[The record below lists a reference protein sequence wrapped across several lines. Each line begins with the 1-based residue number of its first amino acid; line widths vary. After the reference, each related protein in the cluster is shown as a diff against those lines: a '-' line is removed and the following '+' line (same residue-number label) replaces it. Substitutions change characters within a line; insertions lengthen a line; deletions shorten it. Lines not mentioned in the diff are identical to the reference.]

1 MIQIEQI
8 RNYFPVQIR
17 ENSSFDKPI
26 LKEYLQLMILDY
38 LSSTP
43 TIQKMAFIGGTNLR
57 LVKGIDRFSEDLDF
71 DCKDLSEDEFN
82 EMTNGVIQFLKRS
95 GLKVEAKDKENPKLT
110 AFRRNIHFPEL
121 LFDLELS
128 GHKEERFLIK
138 VESQD
143 QGIVYSPIFK
153 NIKGCGFFFP
163 FPVPSDGV
171 LCSMKI
177 AAMLNRAKGR
187 DFYDLMFL
195 LAQSKPDYKFLSQRC
210 GVDNLKEFKQ
220 VTAELLKTVDLKKKQ
235 KDFEH
240 LLFNKVNSEKIL
252 RFGEFVD
259 SLADRPEPT
268 LFSLYSIS

>member
-17 ENSSFDKPI
+17 GNSSFDKYM

-43 TIQKMAFIGGTNLR
+43 TIQKMVFIGGTNLR

-71 DCKDLSEDEFN
+71 DCKELSKEEFV
-82 EMTNGVIQFLKRS
+82 EMTNGVIRFLERS
-95 GLKVEAKDKENPKLT
+95 GLRVEAKDKENPKLT
-110 AFRRNIHFPEL
+110 AFRRNIYFPEL
-121 LFDLELS
+121 LFDLGLN

-138 VESQD
+138 VGSQD
-143 QGIVYSPIFK
+143 QQVNYSPVVT
-153 NIKGCGFFFP
+153 NIKECGFFFP

-177 AAMLNRAKGR
+177 AAMLARAKGR

-195 LAQSKPDYKFLSQRC
+195 LSQAKPDYNFLSQRY
-210 GVDNLKEFKQ
+210 GIHNLQEFKQ
-220 VTAELLKTVDLKKKQ
+220 ATVELLKTVDLKKKQ
-235 KDFEH
+235 KDIEH
-240 LLFNKVNSEKIL
+240 LLFNKENSEKIL

-259 SLADRPEPT
+259 SLTE
-268 LFSLYSIS
+268 

>member
-8 RNYFPVQIR
+8 KNYFPAQIR
-17 ENSSFDKPI
+17 ENSIFDKHI

-43 TIQKMAFIGGTNLR
+43 YIRKMTFIGGTNLR

-71 DCKDLSEDEFN
+71 DCKDLSKEEFL
-82 EMTNGVIQFLKRS
+82 EMTNGVIQFLERS
-95 GLKVEAKDKENPKLT
+95 GLRVEARDKDNPKLM

-121 LFDLELS
+121 LFDLGLS

-138 VESQD
+138 IESQD
-143 QGIVYSPIFK
+143 QRVIYEPVIT

-177 AAMLNRAKGR
+177 AAMLARSKGR

-195 LAQSKPDYKFLSQRC
+195 LAQASPDYGFLSKRC
-210 GVDNLKEFKQ
+210 GVNNLQEFKE
-220 VTAELLKTVDLKKKQ
+220 VTYELIKTVDLKKKQ

-252 RFGEFVD
+252 QFEDFIN
-259 SLADRPEPT
+259 SLTE
-268 LFSLYSIS
+268 

>member
-1 MIQIEQI
+1 MIRIEQI
-8 RNYFPVQIR
+8 KNYFPVQIR
-17 ENSSFDKPI
+17 GNSSFDKYI

-43 TIQKMAFIGGTNLR
+43 FVRRMAFIGETNLR

-71 DCKDLSEDEFN
+71 DCKNLSIDEFF
-82 EMTNGVIQFLKRS
+82 EMTNEVIQFLERS
-95 GLKVEAKDKENPKLT
+95 GFRVEAKDKENSKLT

-121 LFDLELS
+121 LFDLGLS

-138 VESQD
+138 IESQD
-143 QGIVYSPIFK
+143 QGIVYPSVIM

-163 FPVPSDGV
+163 FPVPSDGI

-187 DFYDLMFL
+187 DFYDVMFL
-195 LAQSKPDYKFLSQRC
+195 LSQSKPDYDFLSKRC
-210 GVDNLKEFKQ
+210 GVHNLQEFKKA
-220 VTAELLKTVDLKKKQ
+220 TTELLKTVDLKKKQ

-240 LLFNKVNSEKIL
+240 LLFNKTNSAKIL

-259 SLADRPEPT
+259 SLTE
-268 LFSLYSIS
+268 

>member
-8 RNYFPVQIR
+8 KNYFPASIR
-17 ENSSFDKPI
+17 DNSIFDKHL
-26 LKEYLQLMILDY
+26 LKEYLLLMILDY
-38 LSSTP
+38 LSAT
-43 TIQKMAFIGGTNLR
+43 TYIRKMTFIGGTNLR
-57 LVKGIDRFSEDLDF
+57 LAKGIDRFSEVLDF
-71 DCKDLSEDEFN
+71 DCKDLSKEDFI
-82 EMTNGVIQFLKRS
+82 EMTNGVIQFLERS
-95 GLKVEAKDKENPKLT
+95 CLRVEAKDKENPKLK

-121 LFDLELS
+121 LFDLGLS

-143 QGIVYSPIFK
+143 QGIAYPSVIT

-177 AAMLNRAKGR
+177 AAMLARAKGR

-195 LAQSKPDYKFLSQRC
+195 LAQSKPDYDFLSMRC
-210 GVDNLKEFKQ
+210 GVHNLEQFKRA
-220 VTAELLKTVDLKKKQ
+220 TSELLKTVDLKKKQ

-240 LLFNKVNSEKIL
+240 LLFNKANSEKIL

-259 SLADRPEPT
+259 SLTE
-268 LFSLYSIS
+268 

>member
-1 MIQIEQI
+1 MIQIQQI
-8 RNYFPVQIR
+8 KNYFPTQIR
-17 ENSSFDKPI
+17 ENSIFDKHI

-43 TIQKMAFIGGTNLR
+43 YIRKMTFIGGTNLR

-71 DCKDLSEDEFN
+71 DCKDLSKEEFL
-82 EMTNGVIQFLKRS
+82 EMTNGVIQFLERS
-95 GLKVEAKDKENPKLT
+95 GLRVEARDKDNPKLT

-121 LFDLELS
+121 LFDLGLS

-138 VESQD
+138 IESQD
-143 QGIVYSPIFK
+143 QGLIYEPIIS

-177 AAMLNRAKGR
+177 AAMLARSKGR

-195 LAQSKPDYKFLSQRC
+195 LAQARPDYDFLSKRC
-210 GVDNLKEFKQ
+210 RVNNLQEFKK
-220 VTAELLKTVDLKKKQ
+220 VTYELLETIDLKKKQ

-240 LLFNKVNSEKIL
+240 LLFNKANSEKIL
-252 RFGEFVD
+252 QFEDFIN
-259 SLADRPEPT
+259 SLT
-268 LFSLYSIS
+268 

>member
-1 MIQIEQI
+1 MINIQQI
-8 RNYFPVQIR
+8 RNYFPIQIR
-17 ENSSFDKPI
+17 DNSNFDKHI
-26 LKEYLQLMILDY
+26 LKEYLQLMILDF

-43 TIQKMAFIGGTNLR
+43 YIRKVAFIGGTNLR

-71 DCKDLSEDEFN
+71 DCKDLMEDEFI
-82 EMTNGVIQFLKRS
+82 EMTNEVIQFLERS
-95 GLKVEAKDKENPKLT
+95 GLIVEARDKVNPNLK

-121 LFDLELS
+121 LFDLGLS

-143 QGIVYSPIFK
+143 QGIYYKPIIT

-177 AAMLNRAKGR
+177 AATLARSKGR

-195 LAQSKPDYKFLSQRC
+195 LALTKPDYDFLSKRC
-210 GVDNLKEFKQ
+210 GVNNLDDFKQ
-220 VTAELLKTVDLKKKQ
+220 ATAELLKTVDLKKKQ

-240 LLFNKVNSEKIL
+240 LLFNKQNSEKIL
-252 RFGEFVD
+252 RFEDFI
-259 SLADRPEPT
+259 SLLID
-268 LFSLYSIS
+268 

>member
-8 RNYFPVQIR
+8 KNYFPAQIR
-17 ENSSFDKPI
+17 ENSIFDKHI

-43 TIQKMAFIGGTNLR
+43 YIRKMTFIGGTNLR

-71 DCKDLSEDEFN
+71 DCKDLSKEEFL
-82 EMTNGVIQFLKRS
+82 EMTNGVIQFLERS
-95 GLKVEAKDKENPKLT
+95 GLRVEARDKDNSKLT
-110 AFRRNIHFPEL
+110 AFRRNIHFPVL
-121 LFDLELS
+121 LFDLGLS

-138 VESQD
+138 IESQD
-143 QGIVYSPIFK
+143 QRVIYEPVIT

-177 AAMLNRAKGR
+177 AAMLARSKGR

-195 LAQSKPDYKFLSQRC
+195 LAQSQPDYDFLSKRC
-210 GVDNLKEFKQ
+210 GVNNLQEFKE
-220 VTAELLKTVDLKKKQ
+220 VTNELLKTVDLKKKQ

-240 LLFNKVNSEKIL
+240 LLFNKVKSEKIL
-252 RFGEFVD
+252 QFEDFIN
-259 SLADRPEPT
+259 SLKE
-268 LFSLYSIS
+268 

>member
-8 RNYFPVQIR
+8 KNYFPAQIR
-17 ENSSFDKPI
+17 ENSIFDKHI

-43 TIQKMAFIGGTNLR
+43 YIRKMTFIGGTNLR

-71 DCKDLSEDEFN
+71 DCKDLSKEEFI
-82 EMTNGVIQFLKRS
+82 EMTNGVILFLERS
-95 GLKVEAKDKENPKLT
+95 GLRVEARDKDNPKLT

-121 LFDLELS
+121 LFDLVLS
-128 GHKEERFLIK
+128 GHKEERILIK
-138 VESQD
+138 IESQD
-143 QGIVYSPIFK
+143 QRVIYEPVIT

-177 AAMLNRAKGR
+177 AAMLARSKGR

-195 LAQSKPDYKFLSQRC
+195 LAQASPDYGFLSKRC
-210 GVDNLKEFKQ
+210 GVNNLQEFKE
-220 VTAELLKTVDLKKKQ
+220 VTYELIKTVDLKKKQ

-252 RFGEFVD
+252 QFEDFIN
-259 SLADRPEPT
+259 SLKE
-268 LFSLYSIS
+268 

>member
-8 RNYFPVQIR
+8 KNYFPAQIR
-17 ENSSFDKPI
+17 ENSIFDKHI

-43 TIQKMAFIGGTNLR
+43 YIRKMTFIGGTNLR

-71 DCKDLSEDEFN
+71 DCKDLSKDEFL
-82 EMTNGVIQFLKRS
+82 EMTNGVILFLERS
-95 GLKVEAKDKENPKLT
+95 GLRVEARDKDNPKLM

-121 LFDLELS
+121 LFDLGLS

-138 VESQD
+138 IESQD
-143 QGIVYSPIFK
+143 QRVIYEPVIT

-177 AAMLNRAKGR
+177 AAMLARSKGR

-195 LAQSKPDYKFLSQRC
+195 LAQASPDYDFLSKRC
-210 GVDNLKEFKQ
+210 GVNNLQEFKE
-220 VTAELLKTVDLKKKQ
+220 VTYELIKTVDLKKKQ

-252 RFGEFVD
+252 QFEDFIN
-259 SLADRPEPT
+259 SLKE
-268 LFSLYSIS
+268 

>member
-8 RNYFPVQIR
+8 RNYFPTQIR
-17 ENSSFDKPI
+17 GNSGFDKHI

-43 TIQKMAFIGGTNLR
+43 NIQKMAFIGGTNLR

-71 DCKDLSEDEFN
+71 DCKDLSKEEFTK
-82 EMTNGVIQFLKRS
+82 MTNGIVRFLVRS
-95 GLKVEAKDKENPKLT
+95 GFRIETRDKENPKLT
-110 AFRRNIHFPEL
+110 AFRRNLYFPEL
-121 LFDLELS
+121 LFDLALS

-138 VESQD
+138 IESQD
-143 QGIVYSPIFK
+143 QEIRYETIMT

-177 AAMLNRAKGR
+177 VAMLARSKGR

-195 LAQSKPDYKFLSQRC
+195 LSQAKPDYDFLSKRC
-210 GVDNLKEFKQ
+210 GINNLDEFKEI
-220 VTAELLKTVDLKKKQ
+220 TLKHLNAVDLKKKQ

-240 LLFNKVNSEKIL
+240 LLFNRTNSAKIL
-252 RFGEFVD
+252 RFGDFIG
-259 SLADRPEPT
+259 SLTE
-268 LFSLYSIS
+268 